1 MHHDLT
7 SGRLRNDIHE
17 FDIRIYF
24 EDTDFSRVV
33 YHANYVKFFERGR
46 SEFLRHIGI
55 THPELDALDPPL
67 VFVVVELNIRY
78 LKPAVLDDVVT
89 VKTRPAA
96 IKGASF
102 HLEQWMERDSAV
114 LARAQLH
121 VAIIDNTGRP
131 RRLPAEVLAR
141 FPKPTVG

>member
-46 SEFLRHIGI
+46 SEFLRHIGC
-55 THPELDALDPPL
+55 A
-67 VFVVVELNIRY
+67 
-78 LKPAVLDDVVT
+78 
-89 VKTRPAA
+89 
-96 IKGASF
+96 
-102 HLEQWMERDSAV
+102 
-114 LARAQLH
+114 
-121 VAIIDNTGRP
+121 
-131 RRLPAEVLAR
+131 
-141 FPKPTVG
+141 